1 MNILGYANDCLEPE
15 KVLEILASDETKVI
29 TLTVTEKGYFYD
41 EKTHSLNKNAF
52 SIIKDLEGDEWPQ
65 TVIGFLAKA
74 LKIRFQMQ

>member
-15 KVLEILASDETKVI
+15 KGLEILASDETKVI
-29 TLTVTEKGYFYD
+29 TLTVTEKGSFYD
-41 EKTHSLNKNAF
+41 EKIHSLNKNVF